1 MLIADNNNSMVV
13 AFLLCFC
20 VLSYFGGFSVDKNS
34 TANSAVG
41 GGLGGLQLGRDFG
54 GADDGESVRNCLV
67 DVRS

>member
-1 MLIADNNNSMVV
+1 MLIADNNNSIVV

-41 GGLGGLQLGRDFG
+41 GGLGGFT
-54 GADDGESVRNCLV
+54 VRP
-67 DVRS
+67 